1 MSILLPQIDLTT
13 AVVGT
18 KFTIDLTQVG
28 YTSDLS
34 NYQNKAHLRLLN
46 DTCMGLAVTLRGI
59 GKALYVSAG
68 QWPTITLEP
77 GTTLVDFI
85 CTYQILPVPSVC
97 ILSPYY
103 YGPGEELDD
112 LGVLGNTPQNIGG
125 SGLTVSTLSNEGNP
139 LNTEVID
146 IGPVGFPRAIDI
158 FNDHF
163 IWSVIQAGVLHQ
175 VLKGQTAGNPLQI
188 GQAGDIAE
196 VLGSILVDQTIEPA
210 KPSTPVNGSVS
221 GTATLFTAVWGAS
234 LKIFVLQLVN
244 YNSAGTPTFLFPSSA
259 SGGGWHVGNLGASM
273 TWSFFNGG
281 VAQNVSITSA
291 LGNTTTAG
299 TSGTASSIHG
309 DSLGQLIST
318 ADRVILGST
327 AAAAHTASI
336 IFIGE

>member
-46 DTCMGLAVTLRGI
+46 DTCMGLSVTLRGK
-59 GKALYVSAG
+59 GKSLYVSAG

-77 GTTLVDFI
+77 GTTLIDFV

-196 VLGSILVDQTIEPA
+196 VLGQLQTDDFIIA
-210 KPSTPVNGSVS
+210 NQTPTTVNGSVS
-221 GTATLFTAVWGAS
+221 GTAKFYAPVWGPA
-234 LKIFVLQLVN
+234 LKIGILEYNNYRDASVRAFNFPNVLNSGFFV
-244 YNSAGTPTFLFPSSA
+244 T
-259 SGGGWHVGNLGASM
+259 GNWGNGVD
-273 TWSFFNGG
+273 TETYFNGG
-281 VAQNVSITSA
+281 IAQSSRVLTALASTGGSVTAITN
-291 LGNTTTAG
+291 LKQLCIGFTP
-299 TSGTASSIHG
+299 TSDQVQISST
-309 DSLGQLIST
+309 SNARST
-318 ADRVILGST
+318 LDF
-327 AAAAHTASI
+327 
-336 IFIGE
+336 FIGA